1 MGRRWMREMIP
12 IRSEIMSIPAKL
24 MLISAV
30 ALMLIAVASA
40 SGDASQQ
47 KIDPGL
53 APQISSAGDEKIPV
67 IVILDGDGD
76 PRLKDMA
83 IKYRFKLIH
92 GVAGEATPSEIRGL
106 AESDAVQGIY
116 PDGSI
121 DLSYPSNGSISNESG
136 GLFIP
141 ATAINADRLWQKG
154 VDGRGVTVAV
164 IDSGIDKNHPDLA
177 GRVIGEKNFVEDETT
192 TDDLLGHG
200 TMVAGI
206 IAGSGASSEGKYRG
220 IAPGANLL
228 NVKVI
233 NSKGDGRV
241 SDIIAGIEWAL
252 YNGADVLSLS
262 LGGIN
267 LGETNPPIT
276 MAADNAAQSGAVVC
290 VAAGN
295 RNNTNQVSGQ
305 IKNAAASSESDPVDV
320 SQQGRSSK
328 DVLLL
333 LVPIVLALPP
343 GLIDSP
349 GDGVEVI
356 TVGASDYEG
365 HVADFSGSG
374 PTRDDR
380 TKPDVVAPGVDIV
393 STVPPGIEKLDY
405 VDVYYARE
413 SGTSLSTPV
422 VAGMAALLL
431 QERENLTP
439 AGVKALMT
447 RGAEKLRN
455 TLGEEY
461 EEYYQGAG
469 LLDAVRSSE
478 LLRQDICYAV
488 PDRWIAGRW
497 AYLPAGRGLYV
508 GLNAGADRP
517 QKKLYALAPGDQ
529 DWTTRLVFF
538 TDMERNNLKTTV
550 SGALSEW
557 ISLQPLPQSLPANGQ
572 QVFAASMTVPEGTA
586 PGVYNGSIEVSE
598 GKKKVLTIPVSAE
611 VAALLNITEGTASAK
626 GILRGS
632 EWRYYYLEVPLG
644 TDELDASLMW
654 NETSS
659 IDLFLLAPT
668 SEYYAGEPADTED
681 NESHKVRSIENPPSG
696 RWLLAVHS
704 ENSSV
709 PTGYTLD
716 IERSLV
722 ETSPRRW
729 IVGSAALGTSEH
741 MEFIVENRGRALE
754 NISYRGVIKNTSS
767 QALGDSVGYKET
779 WEKAVNVSEGTRRLS
794 ARLTI
799 ADQSNT
805 SEVMLV
811 LEDPQ
816 GEPEDYALGS
826 GDLGP
831 VEVSE
836 PGKGTWKVK
845 VYGYDVPDSG
855 LPFNLTVTEDSMED
869 WSWIVAR
876 GPGRIESDSNGTIE
890 AEINIPRNASVPRLD
905 GQIEIVSGNQT
916 FQIPVSVAVAGTL
929 LLGMKESKS
938 EDDNDD
944 GYFES
949 LILGFGVNVTV
960 PGSYRLEGTL
970 TDCEGRAIKMIERI
984 KVLTRSGEINLTV
997 NGSEIWKSGG
1007 CGPMKVQNLI
1017 LYDSSGNL
1025 VDRYEGKI
1033 TIEKDPKQF
1042 RPPLAYLTDGFVNM
1056 TTGSEIAVGVNI
1068 SVVKAGRYRVSGT
1081 IVNDDDEEVGN
1092 ESQEKDL
1099 EAGNAT
1105 IPLKFG
1111 PAKFVMLGQRSRLHL
1126 VDLVLSRGSAEID
1139 RRDEAWSSGR
1149 MRPDGFSSGLQ
1160 ANSTSFE
1167 SENNSSSAGSGTSG
1181 VMRIVD
1187 GKMVI
1192 S

>member
-1 MGRRWMREMIP
+1 MIP
-12 IRSEIMSIPAKL
+12 IRREMVSISAKL
-24 MLISAV
+24 MLITAAGLTLMAV
-30 ALMLIAVASA
+30 AAAAS
-40 SGDASQQ
+40 DAPQQ
-47 KIDPGL
+47 KIDPAL
-53 APQISSAGDEKIPV
+53 ATQMSAAGDEKIPV
-67 IVILDGDGD
+67 IVILNGEGN
-76 PRLKDMA
+76 PALKDLEV
-83 IKYRFKLIH
+83 KYKFRLIH
-92 GVAGEATPSEIRGL
+92 GVAGEATPSAIKSL
-106 AESDAVQGIY
+106 AKSDSVLGVY
-116 PDGSI
+116 PDSTTNL
-121 DLSYPSNGSISNESG
+121 DYPSNGSFSSAG
-136 GLFIP
+136 GHLFIP

-154 VDGRGVTVAV
+154 IDGKGVTVAV

-177 GRVIGEKNFVEDETT
+177 GKVIGEKNFVEGEAT

-206 IAGSGASSEGKYRG
+206 IAGSGVSSGGKYRG

-276 MAADNAAQSGAVVC
+276 MAADNAMDEGAVVC

-295 RNNTNQVSGQ
+295 RNNTNNVSGQ
-305 IKNAAASSESDPVDV
+305 INHAATSSFSDPIDV
-320 SQQGRSSK
+320 SQLGRPSK

-349 GDGVEVI
+349 GDGVKVI
-356 TVGASDYEG
+356 TVGASDYQG

-405 VDVYYARE
+405 VDAYYARE

-422 VAGMAALLL
+422 AAGMAALLL
-431 QERENLTP
+431 QEREDLTP
-439 AGVKALMT
+439 AGVKAVMT

-488 PDRWIAGRW
+488 PDKWVAGRW

-529 DWTTRLVFF
+529 DWTTNLVFF
-538 TDMERNNLKTTV
+538 TDQERNNLKTSV
-550 SGALSEW
+550 SGSISDW
-557 ISLQPLPQSLPANGQ
+557 ISLQPLPKSLPANGQ

-586 PGVYNGSIEVSE
+586 PGVYSGSIRISE
-598 GKKKVLTIPVSAE
+598 GEKDILNIPVSAE
-611 VAALLNITEGTASAK
+611 VAAPINITKGTASAEGTLK
-626 GILRGS
+626 GS
-632 EWRYYYLEVPLG
+632 EWRYYYLDVPLG
-644 TDELDASLMW
+644 TNDLDASLMW

-659 IDLFLLAPT
+659 LDLFLLAPT
-668 SEYYAGEPADTED
+668 SEYYAGEPTTAE
-681 NESHKVRSIENPPSG
+681 NETGHDAVRSIENPPSG

-709 PTGYTLD
+709 PVSYTLD

-722 ETSPRRW
+722 ETSPKRW
-729 IVGSAALGTSEH
+729 IVGSVAPGTIERK
-741 MEFIVENRGRALE
+741 EFIVENKGRALE
-754 NISYRGVIKNTSS
+754 NLSYMGVIENTSS
-767 QALGDSVGYKET
+767 QVLEDSVGYKET
-779 WEKAVNVSEGTRRLS
+779 WEKAVNVSDRTRRLS
-794 ARLTI
+794 ARLTST
-799 ADQSNT
+799 DQSNK
-805 SEVMLV
+805 SEVLLV

-816 GEPEDYALGS
+816 GEPADATLGS

-831 VEVSE
+831 VEVSDPE
-836 PGKGTWKVK
+836 EGTWKVK

-855 LPFNLTVTEDSMED
+855 LPFSVTVTEDSED
-869 WSWIVAR
+869 EWSWIQAR
-876 GPGRIESDSNGTIE
+876 GPTGIDSDSNGTLE
-890 AEINIPRNASVPRLD
+890 AELTIPRNASVPRLD

-916 FQIPVSVAVAGTL
+916 FQIPVSVAVAGNA
-929 LLGMKESKS
+929 LLGLVKSKA
-938 EDDNDD
+938 EDDNSD
-944 GYFES
+944 GYFER
-949 LILGFGVNVTV
+949 LILGFGVNITV

-970 TDCEGRAIKMIERI
+970 TDCRGRAINMIDSI
-984 KVLTRSGEINLTV
+984 GVLRKSGEVNVTV
-997 NGSEIWKSGG
+997 NGSEIWKKGE
-1007 CGPMKVQNLI
+1007 CGPLEVQNLI

-1025 VDRYEGKI
+1025 VDRYQGNI

-1042 RPPLAYLTDGFVNM
+1042 QPPLAYFTDGFVNM

-1068 SVVKAGRYRVSGT
+1068 SVVKPGRYKISGT
-1081 IVNDDDEEVGN
+1081 IVNDSGEEMGKDSV
-1092 ESQEKDL
+1092 EKEL

-1105 IPLKFG
+1105 IPLEFNPTKFMITG
-1111 PAKFVMLGQRSRLHL
+1111 HGSRLHL
-1126 VDLVLSRGSAEID
+1126 DDLVLSRNGVDLDHRS
-1139 RRDEAWSSGR
+1139 EAWSSER
-1149 MRPDGFSSGLQ
+1149 MRPEGFSSGLQ
-1160 ANSTSFE
+1160 AVGSGSAGG
-1167 SENNSSSAGSGTSG
+1167 NNSSKRGDNGTSG
-1181 VMRIVD
+1181 VMRIV
-1187 GKMVI
+1187 GGGMVI